1 MLILQLNSNLQ
12 VKAWLLKSHQNY
24 GVINTDGS
32 HSIPELKEMRDLTL
46 QTDQHGST
54 DSSSNDEADNEPL
67 INRVSKKLPQKR
79 GHNDSQKL
87 KRNKRVAH
95 RQSKRAAALSE
106 SQGSESYAESDW
118 DWN

>member
-1 MLILQLNSNLQ
+1 M
-12 VKAWLLKSHQNY
+12 KAWLLKSHQNH

-106 SQGSESYAESDW
+106 SEDSESYAESD
-118 DWN
+118 